1 MTILVMASGKGGVSK
16 TTTSVQLAVC
26 LITHGVSVALVPAD
40 KNRDI
45 PNWNEKR
52 AKLGY
57 APVPVIDG
65 YGNVEKAIDAATRI
79 ADVVI
84 VDCAGHDSEESRLAL
99 LRADIFV
106 TPVKPSSDLEV
117 ESLTDVTATARKAQA
132 NNPTLKP
139 YILLTRI
146 KHNRLSYAVS
156 LTKELKSDPV
166 WLPVLK
172 TRISELDVFEDCTN
186 AGAGVHEAARAS
198 SLGKAKAQIELLA
211 AELNLI

>member
-1 MTILVMASGKGGVSK
+1 MTVLVLASGKGGVSK

-26 LITHGVSVALVPAD
+26 LITRGVKVALVTAD

-45 PNWNEKR
+45 ANWSEKR
-52 AKLGY
+52 SKLGY
-57 APVPVIDG
+57 TPIPVLDG
-65 YGNVEKAIDAATRI
+65 YGNVEKAIDSATRI
-79 ADVVI
+79 AKVVI

-117 ESLTDVTATARKAQA
+117 ETLTDVTATARKAQV
-132 NNPTLKP
+132 NNPALQP

-156 LTKELKSDPV
+156 LTKELQSDPV

-198 SLGKAKAQIELLA
+198 SLGKAKGQIELLA
-211 AELNLI
+211 TELNLI